1 MIEFFGKL
9 GEHLGFPINASE
21 HGLVIDHMNGWIHWL
36 MLILFIGWGI
46 FFIYTLY
53 KFGLNNKNEKAD
65 YDSSWRSFHAKENW
79 GVLKY
84 KNIPAFQIFDHKV
97 SVC

>member
-21 HGLVIDHMNGWIHWL
+21 HGLIIDHMNGWIHWL

-53 KFGLNNKNEKAD
+53 KFGLNNKNEKA
-65 YDSSWRSFHAKENW
+65 E
-79 GVLKY
+79 
-84 KNIPAFQIFDHKV
+84 
-97 SVC
+97 